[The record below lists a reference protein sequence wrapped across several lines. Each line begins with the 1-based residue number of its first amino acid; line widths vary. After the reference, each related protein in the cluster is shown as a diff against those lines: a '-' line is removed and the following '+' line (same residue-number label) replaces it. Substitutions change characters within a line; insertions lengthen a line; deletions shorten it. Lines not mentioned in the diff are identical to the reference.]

1 MLVLDGNEDSK
12 FNVNQTTGEI
22 YIHGKLDRE
31 KATRYEL
38 TVVATDGKFSS
49 TRTVIVIVA
58 DANDNDP
65 QCSQVSNKRFSVVI
79 LEWLKVLEI
88 SVMLSKVR
96 CPFMNV

>member
-1 MLVLDGNEDSK
+1 MILAGNEDSK

-38 TVVATDGKFSS
+38 TVMATDGRFSS
-49 TRTVIVIVA
+49 TRTAIIIVT

-65 QCSQVSNKRFSVVI
+65 QCTQVNLNK
-79 LEWLKVLEI
+79 
-88 SVMLSKVR
+88 
-96 CPFMNV
+96 PDTA